1 MDRLHGGRCSRLDKA
16 LVLAAVRVGR
26 EYRAREADFAKLL
39 DGKSPATISISKR
52 VGRCRNRSV
61 RIAGFSA
68 VSPRR
73 SFSSKSA
80 HLNGYRFSFAVKQ
93 FGTNANPPRTFSL
106 PSSGVSLSESSS
118 PSPRRLAERSESM
131 RCDSCHT
138 HDEARCVSIENRGAH
153 SLLWLRSARSH
164 AAELWLG
171 TRAGSLLP
179 GHEGFNQASHMG
191 MIRRSLTLVTSGG
204 RSINFCSQC
213 TFDQS
218 IRSTS
223 NVRIP
228 GESAE
233 DDPRRPNRPAILED
247 NL

>member
-118 PSPRRLAERSESM
+118 PSPRRPRLGGNCWALPRLGEIGAERRKKTGPKHRTSDTS
-131 RCDSCHT
+131 R
-138 HDEARCVSIENRGAH
+138 R
-153 SLLWLRSARSH
+153 WPARSI
-164 AAELWLG
+164 
-171 TRAGSLLP
+171 RA
-179 GHEGFNQASHMG
+179 H
-191 MIRRSLTLVTSGG
+191 R
-204 RSINFCSQC
+204 CS
-213 TFDQS
+213 
-218 IRSTS
+218 
-223 NVRIP
+223 
-228 GESAE
+228 
-233 DDPRRPNRPAILED
+233 
-247 NL
+247 